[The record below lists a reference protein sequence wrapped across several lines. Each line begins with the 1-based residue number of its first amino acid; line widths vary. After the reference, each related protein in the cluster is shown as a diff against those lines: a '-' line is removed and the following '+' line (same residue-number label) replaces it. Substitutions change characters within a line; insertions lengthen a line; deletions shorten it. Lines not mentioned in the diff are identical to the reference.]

1 MEQWTAAALLKL
13 GRQRRGKGHS
23 IQTEKARHVLEK
35 GQSMEAPILENYAR
49 GMELLVVLHHFQL
62 ENIDH
67 IYIRTAEQD
76 GSVWLCGKFS
86 AITKDVN
93 VGKRHM
99 HGHGAQFSPICIKV
113 KGIPNLMAVVAAHG
127 AFSVR

>member
-1 MEQWTAAALLKL
+1 MDCRCLPKL
-13 GRQRRGKGHS
+13 ERQRRGKGHS

-35 GQSMEAPILENYAR
+35 GQSMKAPILEIFAQ

-67 IYIRTAEQD
+67 IYIRAAEQD
-76 GSVWLCGKFS
+76 RSVWLCGKFS
-86 AITKDVN
+86 AVTKNVN

-113 KGIPNLMAVVAAHG
+113 KGVPDLMAVVAAHG
-127 AFSVR
+127 AFSVH